1 MSALSKFKNILI
13 GLLLIAAATVT
24 SCTKVIDIN
33 IPDSARQV
41 VVEGTIEND
50 VPPVVVLTKSSK
62 FFDNV
67 NINDIGSYFI
77 HGANVHVTASDGTQT
92 VLTELCL
99 QNLNLPPDQQEV
111 ILNAFGFS
119 AIDSDQIPNVCV
131 YTVPDIATYFLSGT
145 CNFVGKERTSYTLDI
160 MSPPLNDGQ
169 DSIHVTSTTTITTVI
184 GIDSLTTKP
193 HPNPD
198 YVDSMV
204 AVYAYFSV
212 PDTFGNFV
220 RYWTKRN
227 SEPFYTPIGGSVYDD
242 KLFVGLSIGLPV
254 ERGQPKGADFNINT
268 DSYFWKGDTV
278 TVKWGNIDNKTYDFF
293 YTLENDGGDSPF
305 SSPVKIKTNINNG
318 LGIWAGYASSYGTI
332 IIPK

>member
-1 MSALSKFKNILI
+1 MNVLSKYRNIPV
-13 GLLLIAAATVT
+13 LLLLLATATIT

-50 VPPVVVLTKSSK
+50 VPPVVILTKSSK

-67 NINDIGSYFI
+67 NINDIGSYFV
-77 HGANVHVTASDGTQT
+77 HGATVHVSASDGTQT
-92 VLTELCL
+92 ELVELCL
-99 QNLNLPPDQQEV
+99 QNLNLPPEQQEIV
-111 ILNAFGFS
+111 LNAFGFTS
-119 AIDSDQIPNVCV
+119 IDSAQIPNVCV
-131 YTVPDIATYFLSGT
+131 YTVPDIATYFTTGS
-145 CNFVGKERTSYTLDI
+145 CSFMGKERTTYNLDV

-169 DSIHVTSTTTITTVI
+169 DSIHVTASTSITTVI
-184 GIDSLTTKP
+184 GIDSLTTRP
-193 HPNPD
+193 HPNPQ
-198 YVDSMV
+198 YADSMV

-227 SEPFYTPIGGSVYDD
+227 NEPFYTPIGGSVYDD

-254 ERGQPKGADFNINT
+254 ERGQRKGADFNINT

-305 SSPVKIKTNINNG
+305 SSPVKIKSNISNG